1 MKRHGFL
8 LVGVTLSVVL
18 LAWTL
23 HGLHLEE
30 LARALSGLK
39 IPWLLIGALFYF
51 VAVILRTWRW
61 GILLRGLQSTGFQDR
76 FIALTIGYMG
86 NNLYPAR
93 AGELLRAYVLQRRC
107 GVRVST
113 ALGTIVVE
121 RVLDGLMVV
130 FLALVALLFFPLPA
144 SLRSAVM
151 AGGAVFGGAL
161 LMLLGM
167 ARNAT
172 RLHDLLERTS
182 RHRLGLRMER
192 AMAFLSRFLDGLTV
206 LRHPAHALA
215 VGGLTALIWLAEAG
229 TYSLVM
235 QAFLF
240 ELRLFPPGDD
250 RDGQPGHGAPIGPGL
265 CGHLRGPGGCRAP
278 GVWDP
283 CRCGFYIHAAPPPG
297 SLAAHHTP
305 WPFHVP
311 ARRAPRDSPSRGC
324 LHFLLNR
331 MPRDT
336 GVLFRSGDSGGG
348 VVSKASG
355 PAPMKGR
362 EKGAYCP

>member
-1 MKRHGFL
+1 MNRHGFL
-8 LVGVTLSVVL
+8 LVGVALSAVL

-30 LARALSGLK
+30 WTRALSGLK

-61 GILLRGLQSTGFQDR
+61 GILLHSLQSTGFRDR

-107 GVRVST
+107 GIRVST

-151 AGGAVFGGAL
+151 AGGVVFGGAL

-167 ARNAT
+167 ARNAAK
-172 RLHDLLERTS
+172 LHDLLERIS

-206 LRHPAHALA
+206 LQRPAHALA

-235 QAFLF
+235 QAFPFRASFFSLLVMTATVNLATALPSAPGYVGTFEAPGIVVLRAFGIPAGAAFAYTLF
-240 ELRLFPPGDD
+240 LHLVLWLPITLLGLFLFLREG
-250 RDGQPGHGAPIGPGL
+250 
-265 CGHLRGPGGCRAP
+265 LRGMEK
-278 GVWDP
+278 
-283 CRCGFYIHAAPPPG
+283 
-297 SLAAHHTP
+297 
-305 WPFHVP
+305 P
-311 ARRAPRDSPSRGC
+311 AD
-324 LHFLLNR
+324 
-331 MPRDT
+331 
-336 GVLFRSGDSGGG
+336 
-348 VVSKASG
+348 VSTSS
-355 PAPMKGR
+355 
-362 EKGAYCP
+362 